1 MFVGYFVIL
10 HLLYLYRQG
19 FSLTIPYNLLLSLLM
34 MTRAVLMM
42 TRAVMMMTR
51 AVMMMTRAVLMMT
64 RAVLMMTRAVLMMTL
79 IMIHAI
85 MRNRQVIRQSLTIQ
99 ILIIKMLVMNHVL
112 VKKMRMMRQAMKIIM
127 IQPSINVLLMGIP
140 ISIPYRTPK
149 LKIRIAIQ

>member
-1 MFVGYFVIL
+1 MPSCLLVIL
-10 HLLYLYRQG
+10 LFCIVISIPSG
-19 FSLTIPYNLLLSLLM
+19 IFSNNLLQSAPVFADDDSSSNDDDSSSNDDDSNNDTCDNEKQ
-34 MTRAVLMM
+34 TR
-42 TRAVMMMTR
+42 
-51 AVMMMTRAVLMMT
+51 
-64 RAVLMMTRAVLMMTL
+64 
-79 IMIHAI
+79 
-85 MRNRQVIRQSLTIQ
+85 IRQSLTIQ

>member
-1 MFVGYFVIL
+1 VSVGYFVIL

-19 FSLTIPYNLLLSLLM
+19 FSLTIPYNLLLSLL
-34 MTRAVLMM
+34 
-42 TRAVMMMTR
+42 
-51 AVMMMTRAVLMMT
+51 MMTRAVLMMT

-140 ISIPYRTPK
+140 ISIPYRTQK

>member
-1 MFVGYFVIL
+1 VFVGYFVIL

-19 FSLTIPYNLLLSLLM
+19 FSLTIPYNLLLSLL
-34 MTRAVLMM
+34 
-42 TRAVMMMTR
+42 
-51 AVMMMTRAVLMMT
+51 MMTRAVLMMT

>member
-1 MFVGYFVIL
+1 MRSSCLLVIL
-10 HLLYLYRQG
+10 LFCIVISIPSG
-19 FSLTIPYNLLLSLLM
+19 IFSNNLLQSASVFADDDSSSNDDDSSSNDDDSNNDTCDNEKQ
-34 MTRAVLMM
+34 TR
-42 TRAVMMMTR
+42 
-51 AVMMMTRAVLMMT
+51 
-64 RAVLMMTRAVLMMTL
+64 
-79 IMIHAI
+79 
-85 MRNRQVIRQSLTIQ
+85 IRQSLTIQ

>member
-1 MFVGYFVIL
+1 MRSSCLLVIL
-10 HLLYLYRQG
+10 LFCIVISIPSG
-19 FSLTIPYNLLLSLLM
+19 IFSNNLLQSAPVFADDDSSSNDDDSSSNDDDSNNDTCDNEKQ
-34 MTRAVLMM
+34 TR
-42 TRAVMMMTR
+42 
-51 AVMMMTRAVLMMT
+51 
-64 RAVLMMTRAVLMMTL
+64 
-79 IMIHAI
+79 
-85 MRNRQVIRQSLTIQ
+85 IRQSLTIQ

>member
-19 FSLTIPYNLLLSLLM
+19 FSLTIPYNLLLSLL
-34 MTRAVLMM
+34 
-42 TRAVMMMTR
+42 
-51 AVMMMTRAVLMMT
+51 MMTRAVLMMT

>member
-1 MFVGYFVIL
+1 MPSCLLVIL
-10 HLLYLYRQG
+10 LFCIVISIPSG
-19 FSLTIPYNLLLSLLM
+19 IFSNNLLQSASVFADDDSSSNDDDSSSNDDDSNNDTCDNEKQ
-34 MTRAVLMM
+34 TR
-42 TRAVMMMTR
+42 
-51 AVMMMTRAVLMMT
+51 
-64 RAVLMMTRAVLMMTL
+64 
-79 IMIHAI
+79 
-85 MRNRQVIRQSLTIQ
+85 IRQSLTIQ